1 MDISLNATGGAVLA
15 LAGAAAYLG
24 LVVWARRPGHPER
37 WPVLVAASG
46 MGLVVAGANAL
57 AATRG
62 WWGSPTYALPLP
74 VLAGLYGL
82 WPALLV
88 ALVLAGY
95 RWLLAHARRPRLAY
109 GLLVLALF
117 APFVLLAD
125 RWALGAG
132 RLAFGG
138 GYALWHD
145 VLLGQLLLWLLVL
158 FYEAARRRWP
168 APAGQDVAG

>member
-1 MDISLNATGGAVLA
+1 VNGALGVGGVRVLTLNLWGRQGM
-15 LAGAAAYLG
+15 
-24 LVVWARRPGHPER
+24 WAERRA
-37 WPVLVAASG
+37 VLVAATG
-46 MGLVVAGANAL
+46 TGLVVAGANAL
-57 AATRG
+57 AAARG

-109 GLLVLALF
+109 GVLLLALF

-145 VLLGQLLLWLLVL
+145 VLLGQALLWLPVL
-158 FYEAARRRWP
+158 LYEAARRRWRP
-168 APAGQDVAG
+168 PAG